1 MLQCMDIIIITV
13 AHKGHN
19 ANLIFFSQFNFFL
32 KRFCFKLKIVA
43 AKNEEVESQNECTL
57 HKSKVKKVKC
67 EFNNSSIFI

>member
-1 MLQCMDIIIITV
+1 MLQCMDIITV

-19 ANLIFFSQFNFFL
+19 ANLIFFFQFNFFL

-57 HKSKVKKVKC
+57 HKSKVKKVKM
-67 EFNNSSIFI
+67 

>member
-1 MLQCMDIIIITV
+1 MLQCMDIITV

-19 ANLIFFSQFNFFL
+19 ANLIFFFQFNFFL

-57 HKSKVKKVKC
+57 HKSKVKKVKG